1 MKKTKEDEELAIS
14 EDETF
19 DISIDTIDDVG
30 TDSEESDINT
40 DSDSEDKK
48 VVDFVQVDDSLPKF
62 VSQADILR
70 ILSSR
75 ETFSHIIV
83 LLGILILFA
92 FLSFTKSALADKLI
106 ISLGYGF
113 SFGYFLTANLSRFE
127 SLDKM
132 IRTVD
137 KSSVFLPGILSIIFS
152 FFIWLGLHNE
162 SSGKDIHFYLSFG
175 LILIFILW
183 QFAQAWWMRIPFK
196 EFSLRKMD
204 KYQDEGETKLG
215 ILSNLASPILWSLLG
230 FLIFSF
236 ISGKVPK
243 FSENFDDAFIFSWFL
258 LMIILGSG
266 TFFLLKQM
274 HRGFWYNPKV
284 ASFSAYF
291 SIGYWGFLSYHAGV
305 LLYSMHNDPSFT
317 YDLVF
322 MIITIF
328 LVIYSLSFQ
337 ALRTEARRAHLKSTN
352 HYMGKATNFITKENV
367 IFYAISFT
375 LAYGAS
381 NFFLAN
387 FDTSLIGGIRGV
399 SKISHL
405 IVLVSGIFVILIVN
419 YNLLTGRGLIQEGFV
434 NSMRNPKDN

>member
-1 MKKTKEDEELAIS
+1 MKKTKEDEELEIS

-19 DISIDTIDDVG
+19 DMSIDTIDDVG
-30 TDSEESDINT
+30 TDSEDSDINT
-40 DSDSEDKK
+40 DLDSEDKK

-230 FLIFSF
+230 FLIFNF

-243 FSENFDDAFIFSWFL
+243 FSENFDDIFIFSWFL

-274 HRGFWYNPKV
+274 HREFWYNPKV

-291 SIGYWGFLSYHAGV
+291 SMGYWGFLSYHAGG

-419 YNLLTGRGLIQEGFV
+419 YNLLTGRGLIKEGFV

>member
-1 MKKTKEDEELAIS
+1 MKKTKEDEELEIS

-19 DISIDTIDDVG
+19 DMSIDTIDDVG

-40 DSDSEDKK
+40 DLDSEDKK

-291 SIGYWGFLSYHAGV
+291 SMGYWGFLSYHAGV

-419 YNLLTGRGLIQEGFV
+419 YNLLTGRGLIKEGFV

>member
-1 MKKTKEDEELAIS
+1 MKKTKEDEELEIS

-19 DISIDTIDDVG
+19 DMSIDTIDDVG
-30 TDSEESDINT
+30 TDSEDSDINT

-405 IVLVSGIFVILIVN
+405 VVLVSGIFVILIVN
-419 YNLLTGRGLIQEGFV
+419 YNLLTGRGLIKEGFV

>member
-1 MKKTKEDEELAIS
+1 MKKIS
-14 EDETF
+14 EDEKSKVPDDEVSDKST
-19 DISIDTIDDVG
+19 DTVEIIEA
-30 TDSEESDINT
+30 DSGDSDIGI
-40 DSDSEDKK
+40 DSDGEDSKI
-48 VVDFVQVDDSLPKF
+48 VHFVQVDESIPKF
-62 VSQADILR
+62 VSQIDILR
-70 ILSSR
+70 ILSSK
-75 ETFSHIIV
+75 ETFSHILV
-83 LLGILILFA
+83 LLGVLVVFA
-92 FLSFTKSALADKLI
+92 FLSFTKSDISEKLI

-113 SFGYFLTANLSRFE
+113 SFGYFLTANLSRFK
-127 SLDKM
+127 SLNEMLRK
-132 IRTVD
+132 VD
-137 KSSVFLPGILSIIFS
+137 SSSVFLPAIISGIFS
-152 FFIWLGLHNE
+152 TLIWFGIHKESYGADLHFF
-162 SSGKDIHFYLSFG
+162 LSFG
-175 LILIFILW
+175 LLVIFVIW

-215 ILSNLASPILWSLLG
+215 IISNLASPIVWALFG
-230 FLIFSF
+230 FLIFNF
-236 ISGKVPK
+236 ISNKVTK
-243 FSENFDDAFIFSWFL
+243 FSQNFDDLFIFSWFL
-258 LMIILGSG
+258 MMLIFGGI

-274 HRGFWYNPKV
+274 HREFWYNPKV

-352 HYMGKATNFITKENV
+352 HYMGKAGNFITKDNV

-387 FDTSLIGGIRGV
+387 SDTSAIGGIRSV
-399 SKISHL
+399 SQISHM
-405 IVLVSGIFVILIVN
+405 IVLVSGILVILIVN

-434 NSMRNPKDN
+434 ESMRNPKDN

>member
-1 MKKTKEDEELAIS
+1 MKKTKEDEELEIP
-14 EDETF
+14 EGETS
-19 DISIDTIDDVG
+19 DISTDTVDVVDN
-30 TDSEESDINT
+30 DSEESDININ
-40 DSDSEDKK
+40 SDSEDKK
-48 VVDFVQVDDSLPKF
+48 VVDFVQVDDSIPKF

-83 LLGILILFA
+83 LLSVLVLFA

-204 KYQDEGETKLG
+204 KYPDEGETKLG

-236 ISGKVPK
+236 ISGKIPK
-243 FSENFDDAFIFSWFL
+243 FSENFDDVFIFSWFL

-274 HRGFWYNPKV
+274 HREFWYNPKV

-305 LLYSMHNDPSFT
+305 LLYSMNNDPSFT

-352 HYMGKATNFITKENV
+352 HYMGKATSFITKDNV

-399 SKISHL
+399 SKISHM
-405 IVLVSGIFVILIVN
+405 IVLISGIFVILIVN